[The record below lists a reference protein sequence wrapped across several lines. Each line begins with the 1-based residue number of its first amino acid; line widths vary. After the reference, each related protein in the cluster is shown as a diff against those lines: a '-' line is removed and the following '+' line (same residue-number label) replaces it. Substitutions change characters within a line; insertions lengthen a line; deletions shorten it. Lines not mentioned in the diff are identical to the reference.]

1 MDSRRDDVFESEFE
15 RSLYELRQEKLKQI
29 AATGQKAYPN
39 TFAPPAD
46 HPLTTM
52 AKVRAD
58 YDAWTGEQFEATK
71 VPLAVA
77 GRIMAIRQQ
86 GKAGFATL
94 QQEGVRLQIYVR
106 KDAVGDQQFEL
117 YKLLDLG
124 DHIGV
129 TGYLFRTRTN
139 ELTIHVET
147 ITFLAKALLA
157 LPEKY
162 HGLSDIELRYRQRY
176 VDLFMNGLLNEAGS
190 EEPGTGSQQEAG
202 SGKQEAGTEAEAGSR
217 KPEPGIHVRDV
228 FVKRAAVLRAIRKF
242 FDGRGYIE
250 VETPMM
256 QPIAGGAMA
265 RPFVTHH
272 NTLAMDLFLRIA
284 PELYLKRLVV
294 GGFDR
299 VYEIN
304 RNFRNEGIS
313 TQHNPEFTML
323 EFYQAYANYRD
334 LIDLTQELIATV
346 AKEVNGTT
354 ICNFGGYEIDLAKW
368 ETLTIPEAIVAS
380 WEAFAQQRPIFAAAR
395 PTLVDFGERELTKA
409 WIDRTLA
416 TIEGL
421 QQQTTPFNDQSLGI
435 SPGGMEARFF
445 MLGALTLLRKFRD
458 HLASNQSTGR
468 DLYELFEMTAEPFLI
483 QPTIIYDYPTEVSP
497 LSKQKPDEP
506 EWVERFEFY
515 IGGFELGNAFSELND
530 PEEQFRRFQEQLA
543 QHERGDEEAHQ
554 MDVDYVRA
562 LAYGMPPTAGEGI
575 GIDRL
580 TMILTGAKSIRD
592 VILFPLLRPQG
603 AGSGKP
609 EAGS

>member
-1 MDSRRDDVFESEFE
+1 MSYDAFESEFE
-15 RSLYELRQEKLKQI
+15 RRLYSDRQEKLNKI
-29 AATGQKAYPN
+29 AGLGQQKYPN
-39 TFAPPAD
+39 TFAPPED
-46 HPLTTM
+46 HPLT
-52 AKVRAD
+52 AIPKIRAQ
-58 YDAWTGEQFEATK
+58 YDIWIGEQFEATR
-71 VPLAVA
+71 VPIAVA

-94 QQEGVRLQIYVR
+94 QQEGARLQIYVR
-106 KDAVGDQQFEL
+106 KDAVGDAGFEL

-176 VDLFMNGLLNEAGS
+176 VDLFMNGVLNEAES
-190 EEPGTGSQQEAG
+190 PSHEPEARAT
-202 SGKQEAGTEAEAGSR
+202 SPSPATE
-217 KPEPGIHVRDV
+217 IHVRDV
-228 FVKRAAVLRAIRKF
+228 FVKRAAVLRAMRRF

-256 QPIAGGAMA
+256 QPIAGGAA
-265 RPFVTHH
+265 AKPFTTHH
-272 NTLAMDLFLRIA
+272 NALDIDLFLRIA

-323 EFYQAYANYRD
+323 EFYQAYANYKD
-334 LIDLTQELIATV
+334 LIDLTQELIQFV

-354 ICNFGGYEIDLAKW
+354 ICNFNDYEIDLAKW
-368 ETLTIPEAIVAS
+368 ETLTMREAIIKWWDDVLGDKPTYADLTSPEKLHMFLGDMIQSSSGMPSAVTEARMNVVSPARTAWGDHADRLKDGSYGKAVAS
-380 WEAFAQQRPIFAAAR
+380 IFES
-395 PTLVDFGERELTKA
+395 V
-409 WIDRTLA
+409 
-416 TIEGL
+416 
-421 QQQTTPFNDQSLGI
+421 
-435 SPGGMEARFF
+435 
-445 MLGALTLLRKFRD
+445 
-458 HLASNQSTGR
+458 
-468 DLYELFEMTAEPFLI
+468 AEEHLI
-483 QPTIIYDYPTEVSP
+483 QPTIIYEFPVAVSP

-506 EWVERFEFY
+506 DWVERFEFY
-515 IGGFELGNAFSELND
+515 IGGFEVGNAFSELND
-530 PEEQFRRFQEQLA
+530 PEEQFRRFSEQLA

-554 MDVDYVRA
+554 MDLDYVRA
-562 LAYGMPPTAGEGI
+562 LAYGLPPTAGEGI

-580 TMILTGAKSIRD
+580 TMILTGARSIRD
-592 VILFPLLRPQG
+592 VILFPLLRPQTAGG
-603 AGSGKP
+603 AKQ
-609 EAGS
+609 EAGG